1 MTVKN
6 PRQPRRPKHIPQRT
20 CMVCREKND
29 KRRLTRI
36 VNNQE
41 EGILID
47 PTGKKTGRG
56 AYVCQKDSCWET
68 ISRSNALELALKTP
82 VSAEQ
87 KAALV
92 AQYKQKE
99 VVSHA

>member
-1 MTVKN
+1 MTVKK

>member
-1 MTVKN
+1 MTSKK
-6 PRQPRRPKHIPQRT
+6 PKQPRRPKHIPQRT
-20 CMVCREKND
+20 CVICREKSD

-41 EGILID
+41 EGIVID
-47 PTGKKTGRG
+47 PTGKMAGRG
-56 AYVCQKDSCWET
+56 AYVCQKASCWET
-68 ISRSNALELALKTP
+68 LERSTVLDQALKTP
-82 VSAEQ
+82 VSAAQ